1 MDTLHDAFI
10 SYKSEYLPWVEILAR
25 NLRKLGVDVWLDEWH
40 RKPGDRVSVSLQ
52 AALDASR
59 AGVLVVTP
67 EAAASGWVQDEY
79 DRMRQ
84 LQRTRP
90 DFRLVPVI
98 LRETPKFAF
107 NESLFTVDFRDAMS
121 DTVYRRKLHELVCGI
136 RGLQPGDAT
145 VSEPGIGLPQ
155 PPCPLGGDMGALPD
169 GSAADGEGSP
179 ALFNALLDD
188 LEHQHIAAVFAQ
200 EGAQH
205 LVPLDHLLT
214 ETRRRFPRDNIHHI
228 VPLICQDDEA
238 GAYFS
243 HIAAACGLAADAA
256 GGRAFR
262 DLITGLLRSGGR
274 HLFIV
279 SHMENGPVGARRDFA
294 TQLRYLSDQFH
305 DQVMLLFVGG
315 ETLDELVYHT
325 NQSISILNTAAATA
339 HDWPSTEPAV
349 LRRRD
354 AAATLLETDLAAIAE
369 ATGLEPRLMA
379 ECLNRRLRLP
389 GAIDLAGVIRQS
401 MEVRQWFAPYQGD
414 DISVTRLCRLLDQ
427 EMLGTFD
434 RVYEDDL
441 RRRLYWRGAIRKVTD
456 SDGVDRLYWR
466 CAAVRERGR
475 ELLRCAQ
482 C

>member
-10 SYKSEYLPWVEILAR
+10 SYKSEYLAWVEILAR
-25 NLRKLGVDVWLDEWH
+25 NLRTLGVDVWLDEWN
-40 RKPGDRVSVSLQ
+40 RTPGDRVSVSLQ

-79 DRMRQ
+79 DRMRH

-90 DFRLVPVI
+90 EFRLVPVI

-107 NESLFTVDFRDAMS
+107 KESLFTVDFRDATS
-121 DTVYRRKLHELVCGI
+121 DMVYRRKLHELVCGI
-136 RGLQPGDAT
+136 RGLQPGDGT
-145 VSEPGIGLPQ
+145 VGRPDIELPQ
-155 PPCPLGGDMGALPD
+155 PLGALGGDMEAT
-169 GSAADGEGSP
+169 AADGEGAP

-188 LEHQHIAAVFAQ
+188 LEFHHIAAVFTQ

-205 LVPLDHLLT
+205 LVPLEYLLT
-214 ETRRRFPRDNIHHI
+214 ETRQRFPRDQIHHI
-228 VPLICQDDEA
+228 VPLICQDDDA

-243 HIAAACGLAADAA
+243 HIAAQSGLTGPIAD
-256 GGRAFR
+256 GRILR
-262 DLITGLLRSGGR
+262 DLLTNRLRSGGR

-279 SHMENGPVGARRDFA
+279 SHMENGPVIARREFMIL
-294 TQLRYLSDQFH
+294 LRHLSQQFR
-305 DQVMLLFVGG
+305 DQVTLLFIGG
-315 ETLDELVYHT
+315 DKLDELVYHS
-325 NQSISILNTAAATA
+325 NHDISILNSAAATA
-339 HDWPSTEPAV
+339 HDWPSPEPAS
-349 LRRRD
+349 LRRHD
-354 AAATLLETDLAAIAE
+354 AAAKLSDAELAAIIE

-379 ECLNRRLRLP
+379 ECVNRRRRLS

-401 MEVRQWFAPYQGD
+401 RVVRQWFAPYQGD
-414 DISVTRLCRLLDQ
+414 DISTTRLCRLLDQ

-434 RVYEDDL
+434 RVYDDEL
-441 RRRLYWRGAIRKVTD
+441 RRRLYWRGAIRKVTGV
-456 SDGVDRLYWR
+456 DGVDRLYWR
-466 CAAVRERGR
+466 CAVVRERGR